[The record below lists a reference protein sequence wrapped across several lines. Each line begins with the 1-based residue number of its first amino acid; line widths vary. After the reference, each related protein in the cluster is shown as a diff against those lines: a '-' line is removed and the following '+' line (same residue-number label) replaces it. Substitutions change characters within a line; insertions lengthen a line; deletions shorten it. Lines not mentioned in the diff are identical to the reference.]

1 MTSQTSRGG
10 NVSSVPRNNCYNC
23 GKPGH
28 TALECRMPRVITCF
42 SCQENAHKANECP
55 KNKKGTTE
63 VGGSTSEPRA
73 TGRVFALSGAKATQ
87 FEDLIQVETPTGGS
101 VSTSYVCLKCPLSID
116 GINFMVDLICLPL
129 SQLDVILGMDWLSS
143 NHVLLNCAD
152 KSIVFGKP
160 IEKVS
165 KDYLTAN
172 QVKVSLQEDAQVYM
186 LLASLNSESN
196 VLVNEF
202 PVVRDFSDV
211 FSDDMSSLP
220 PTREVQ
226 FSIDLVPG
234 TRSISIAPYRMSP
247 VELVEHKK
255 QIEDLLEKGFV
266 RLRRT

>member
-1 MTSQTSRGG
+1 
-10 NVSSVPRNNCYNC
+10 
-23 GKPGH
+23 
-28 TALECRMPRVITCF
+28 
-42 SCQENAHKANECP
+42 
-55 KNKKGTTE
+55 
-63 VGGSTSEPRA
+63 
-73 TGRVFALSGAKATQ
+73 
-87 FEDLIQVETPTGGS
+87 
-101 VSTSYVCLKCPLSID
+101 
-116 GINFMVDLICLPL
+116 
-129 SQLDVILGMDWLSS
+129 MDWLSS